1 MTLVLRCVDISISPI
16 KIDEY
21 FIEFLKVNDTS
32 RKCIFNE
39 IISVIK
45 SLELDINDVSGQGYD
60 NGSNIMNGKIQ
71 EVQKRIIDINPKA
84 FYTPCSCHNLN
95 FVLCDV
101 ANSCSKAISF
111 FWSSTT
117 YICIVFFFHK
127 AMENFTR

>member
-45 SLELDINDVSGQGYD
+45 ILELDINDVSGQGYD

-71 EVQKRIIDINPKA
+71 
-84 FYTPCSCHNLN
+84 
-95 FVLCDV
+95 
-101 ANSCSKAISF
+101 
-111 FWSSTT
+111 
-117 YICIVFFFHK
+117 
-127 AMENFTR
+127 